1 MKKTVSAKTNA
12 ELKGQTIPSPKVADP
27 RERGTELY
35 IYCMLLVYPLFTG
48 FHGYAR
54 VTASKFWFFAGATGL
69 WLLFLLVCELRAK
82 DAPRF
87 KTLSAVEKLVCAYL
101 ALCIVS
107 AFLSPDRVK
116 TLLGTGRY
124 DGLLTTALC
133 CLLFFGV
140 TRFGRPKLG
149 FIYAAALG
157 ACLNCFVAV
166 LQLFGKNPL
175 WLFPNHYTFF
185 GAGVY
190 FSSVFLGTIGN
201 ADLFSAYLCLVL
213 PMAAGWYLV
222 SGKTPAVFL
231 PAAGLMAVC
240 LFACGVSSGLLA
252 FALCVLLAAPFLI
265 TDNERLRRTLEL
277 SAVFCLAAF
286 LASPLRV
293 TTPEGGGA
301 VSVPMRFSQ
310 TSFFLLAGAAVFV
323 LLRFWTAKKE
333 FRSRS
338 LRRFF
343 GWLSA
348 GIVVL
353 GIAAVYF
360 YSGNGGTMYELSQV
374 LHGHIEDSYG
384 SSRVRIWR
392 RTLALFREHP
402 LFGGGPGTIAE
413 RLDVGFS
420 RVVPETGKTLKSFA
434 DNAHNVYLGI
444 LANTGVFSFAAY
456 LAAMAVSLHKAL
468 KCWAPLTAPFALA
481 LLCFWIQD
489 FFGLGLFLVTPI
501 MWILWGLL
509 ARTDSSE

>member
-1 MKKTVSAKTNA
+1 MRKTVSAKTSA
-12 ELKGQTIPSPKVADP
+12 EIKGQTVRPPKAADP
-27 RERGTELY
+27 RERGTDLY
-35 IYCMLLVYPLFTG
+35 VYCMLLVYPLFTG
-48 FHGYAR
+48 FHGYSC

-87 KTLSAVEKLVCAYL
+87 KTLSAPERLVCAYFT
-101 ALCIVS
+101 LCSVS
-107 AFLSPDRVK
+107 ALLSPDRAK
-116 TLLGTGRY
+116 SLLGTGRY

-133 CLLFFGV
+133 CLLFLGV
-140 TRFGRPKLG
+140 ARFGRPKRG
-149 FIYAAALG
+149 FIYAAVLG

-175 WLFPNHYTFF
+175 WLFPDSYTFF

-190 FSSVFLGTIGN
+190 FSSVFLGMIGN

-213 PMAAGWYLV
+213 PVAAGWYLV
-222 SGKTPAVFL
+222 SGKEPAVFL

-240 LFACGVSSGLLA
+240 LFACGVSGGLLA
-252 FALCVLLAAPFLI
+252 FMLCVLLAVPFLI
-265 TDNERLRRTLEL
+265 TNSERLRRALEL

-286 LASPLRV
+286 LASPIGV

-310 TSFFLLAGAAVFV
+310 KSFFLLAEAAVFV
-323 LLRFWTAKKE
+323 LLRFWTGKNE
-333 FRSRS
+333 FRFHS

-343 GWLSA
+343 VWLSA

-353 GIAAVYF
+353 GIAAVY
-360 YSGNGGTMYELSQV
+360 YYPGNGGTAYELSQV
-374 LHGHIEDSYG
+374 LHGHVEDSYG

-392 RTLALFREHP
+392 RALALFREHP

-413 RLDVGFS
+413 RLDVSFS
-420 RVVPETGKTLKSFA
+420 RVVPETGQTLKSFA

-444 LANTGVFSFAAY
+444 LANTGVFSLAAY

-468 KCWAPLTAPFALA
+468 KCKVPFAAPFALA

-509 ARTDSSE
+509 VRTFASE